1 MRFATIELE
10 GAPTVA
16 IVSRDLAR
24 YWAVG
29 DVLPGFKGD
38 MVDLIRAV
46 PEPAKQLKTQGEG
59 KPLEGIR
66 ILAPIGAPR
75 RNLFLVGK
83 NYHEH
88 AKEFNKSGFDGSKED
103 VSPLPSIFTKPAS
116 TIVGPDDAVLS
127 HPEATKEMD
136 YENELAVIIGKGGR
150 GIGKGD
156 AYGHVWGYTIVNDV
170 TARDLQKQ
178 ARQWFL
184 GKALD
189 TFCPMGPVIV
199 TPDELDAE
207 NLQLKTWINGELRQ
221 NANTGDLIFN
231 IPTLIQVLSAGMAL
245 EAGDGIATG
254 TGAGVGIGFTPPKFL
269 KPGDEMK
276 LEIEGI
282 GTLVNR
288 VQ

>member
-1 MRFATIELE
+1 MRFATIELN
-10 GAPTVA
+10 GVPTVA
-16 IVSRDLAR
+16 IVNRDLSR
-24 YWAVG
+24 YWPVA
-29 DVLPGFKGD
+29 DALPGFNGD

-46 PEPAKQLKTQGEG
+46 PEPASQLKTSGEG

-66 ILAPIGAPR
+66 ILAPLSTPR
-75 RNLFLVGK
+75 RNLFMVGK

-103 VSPLPSIFTKPAS
+103 ISPLPSVFTKPAS
-116 TIVGPDDAVLS
+116 TIVGPNDAVQC
-127 HPEATKEMD
+127 HQQATQEVD
-136 YENELAVIIGKGGR
+136 YENELTVIIGSGGL
-150 GIGKGD
+150 GITKAD
-156 AYGHVWGYTIVNDV
+156 AYKHVWGYTIVNDV
-170 TARDLQKQ
+170 TARDLQKK

-199 TPDELDAE
+199 TPDEIDPE

-221 NANTGDLIFN
+221 NANTGDLIFD
-231 IPTLIQVLSAGMAL
+231 IPTIIEVLSAGMTL
-245 EAGDGIATG
+245 EAGDVIATG
-254 TGAGVGIGFTPPKFL
+254 TAAGVGIGFTPPKFL
-269 KPGDEMK
+269 KPGDEMR

-288 VQ
+288 ME

>member
-1 MRFATIELE
+1 MRFATLE
-10 GAPTVA
+10 INGKPTVA
-16 IVSRDLAR
+16 VVNRDLSR
-24 YWAVG
+24 YWPI
-29 DVLPGFKGD
+29 DDLLPGFTGD

-46 PEPAKQLKTQGEG
+46 PQPAQQINVTGEG
-59 KPLEGIR
+59 KPLEGVR
-66 ILAPIGAPR
+66 ILAPLSTPR
-75 RNLFLVGK
+75 RNLFMVGK

-103 VSPLPSIFTKPAS
+103 VPPLPSVFTKPAS
-116 TIVGPDDAVLS
+116 TIVGPNDPVYS
-127 HPEATKEMD
+127 HPEATKEVD
-136 YENELAVIIGKGGR
+136 YENELTFIIGKGGKA
-150 GIGKGD
+150 ISKD
-156 AYGHVWGYTIVNDV
+156 NAYQHVWGYTIVNDI

-199 TPDELDAE
+199 TSDEIDPE

-231 IPTLIQVLSAGMAL
+231 IPTIIEVLSAGMTL
-245 EAGDGIATG
+245 EPGDVVATG
-254 TGAGVGIGFTPPKFL
+254 TAAGVGIGFTPPKFL
-269 KPGDEMK
+269 KPGDEMV

-282 GTLVNR
+282 GSLVNR
-288 VQ
+288 IE

>member
-1 MRFATIELE
+1 MRFATIELN

-16 IVSRDLAR
+16 IVNRDLSR
-24 YWAVG
+24 YWPVA
-29 DVLPGFKGD
+29 DVMPGFNGD

-46 PEPAKQLKTQGEG
+46 PEPAKQLKSSGEG

-66 ILAPIGAPR
+66 ILAPLSTLR
-75 RNLFLVGK
+75 RNLFMVGK

-103 VSPLPSIFTKPAS
+103 ISPLPSVFTKPAS
-116 TIVGPDDAVLS
+116 TIVGPNDAVNC
-127 HPEATKEMD
+127 HQQATQEVD
-136 YENELAVIIGKGGR
+136 YENELTVIIGSGGL
-150 GIGKGD
+150 GIKKAD
-156 AYGHVWGYTIVNDV
+156 AYKHVWGYTIVNDI
-170 TARDLQKQ
+170 TARDLQKK

-199 TPDELDAE
+199 TPDEIDPE

-221 NANTGDLIFN
+221 NANTGDLIFD
-231 IPTLIQVLSAGMAL
+231 IPTIIEVLSAGMTL
-245 EAGDGIATG
+245 EAGDVIATG
-254 TGAGVGIGFTPPKFL
+254 TAAGVGIGFTPPKFL
-269 KPGDEMK
+269 KPGDEMR

-282 GTLVNR
+282 GTLFNR
-288 VQ
+288 ME

>member
-16 IVSRDLAR
+16 IVSRDLSR
-24 YWAVG
+24 YWAVA

-245 EAGDGIATG
+245 EAGDVIATG
-254 TGAGVGIGFTPPKFL
+254 TAAGVGIGFTPPKFL

-276 LEIEGI
+276 LENDRI
-282 GTLVNR
+282 GTLLNR